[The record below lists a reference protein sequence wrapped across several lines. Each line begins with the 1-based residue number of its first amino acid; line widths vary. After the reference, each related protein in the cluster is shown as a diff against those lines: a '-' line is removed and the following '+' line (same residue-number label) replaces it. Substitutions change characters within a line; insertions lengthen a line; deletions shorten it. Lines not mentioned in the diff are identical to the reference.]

1 MLTIRAMAGG
11 AGYAQRHLEHSDY
24 YDEQRR
30 IQGEWHGRGAELL
43 GLRGE
48 VTREQFEAVREGLH
62 PDTGEF
68 LRPRHSADRMG
79 EDGAEQSKAR
89 SLYDLTFSAPKS
101 VSIQAQVGGDERL
114 IAAHDKAVREALAEA
129 EHYAATRVRMDG
141 ANEDRTTSNW
151 VVASYRHDASRELD
165 PQLHTHAVAANLT
178 YDGVEGRW
186 KALQASGLYERC
198 AYLTEV
204 YRNALAREVRS
215 LGYEIEPHRDP
226 NGRDYGFEIRG
237 LGNELLEKYSQR
249 SAQRD
254 VAIEQFTQEHGRK
267 PTNNEVAVLVRETR
281 ADKLTEISTEHL
293 REQQQGRLT
302 PDEKRVLQ
310 NVREHALEQE
320 RHLGPQ
326 LSRTSESLEYAKEHI
341 FERHSVVRDHVLLTE
356 ALRHGRGQVDLGQL
370 RGTLEVEQVQ
380 GAILRAGHDVSTRE
394 SLDREQRVI
403 ATIDRGISRYE
414 SLGGGRAFEPSAH
427 LREEQKQA
435 VQRVLDSRNF
445 AINLC
450 GAAGTGKTATLQ
462 EIDRG
467 LHDAGRE
474 VMAVAPTR
482 SAVEELQRVGFG
494 DAMTIARLLEDHTA
508 QASLR
513 GKVLVVDEAGMV
525 SGRQMERLLKVAEQE
540 HARILFSGDTR
551 QIQSVEASDALRIL
565 ERESKM
571 VSVSLTSVQRQTHAE
586 YRDAI
591 QTLRDSPEQGFEKLE
606 RLGAVREVPAIER
619 AQAVAAIYR
628 DMTANPDRRV
638 LVVAATHDEIG
649 RVTEA
654 IRHDLKERGEL
665 ATGTMMEH
673 HVPLQWTEA
682 QKRDPAN
689 YHEGQILH
697 FHRATHGVGRHDS
710 LEVRRVDGDALIARN
725 ERGQDVSLTTKQA
738 WAYSVHERQP
748 MEVAAGDW
756 LLLTGNRRSPEF
768 QATNGEL
775 VTVRN
780 VVGRKIQLEDGR
792 TIPDNYREF
801 AHGYAVT
808 AHRSQGKT
816 VDGVIVSADTMK
828 QELFYVAA
836 SRGREEIA
844 IVTSDREQLRESLGI
859 STARP
864 SATELA
870 RELKHEPATHEHG
883 LEKMPAQRVQQ
894 PEPNHEISYGYD
906 FGPSL

>member
-1 MLTIRAMAGG
+1 M
-11 AGYAQRHLEHSDY
+11 
-24 YDEQRR
+24 
-30 IQGEWHGRGAELL
+30 QGEWQGRGAELL

-48 VTREQFEAVREGLH
+48 VTREQFEAIREGLH
-62 PDTGEF
+62 PETGEF
-68 LRPRHSADRMG
+68 LRPRHGADRIG
-79 EDGAEQSKAR
+79 ENGAEQSKAR

-101 VSIQAQVGGDERL
+101 VSIQALVGGDERL

-129 EHYAATRVRMDG
+129 ENYAAARIRMNG
-141 ANEDRTTSNW
+141 ANEDRTTGNW

-226 NGRDYGFEIRG
+226 KGRDYGFEIRG

-293 REQQQGRLT
+293 REQQQARLT

-320 RHLGPQ
+320 RHLAPES
-326 LSRTSESLEYAKEHI
+326 SRTSQSLEYAKEHI

-356 ALRHGRGQVDLGQL
+356 VLRHGRSHVDLDQL

-403 ATIDRGISRYE
+403 ATIDRGIGRYE
-414 SLGGGRAFEPSAH
+414 FLGGDRVFQPSQH

-435 VQRVLDSRNF
+435 VQTVLDSRDF
-445 AINLC
+445 AINLR

-467 LHDAGRE
+467 LRDADRE

-482 SAVEELQRVGFG
+482 SAVEELQKVGF
-494 DAMTIARLLEDHTA
+494 DNAMTIARLLEDHTA
-508 QASLR
+508 QAALR
-513 GKVLVVDEAGMV
+513 GKVLVVDEAGMI
-525 SGRQMERLLKVAEQE
+525 SGRQMEGLLKLAERE

-565 ERESKM
+565 EHESKM
-571 VSVSLTSVQRQTHAE
+571 QSVSLTGVQRQTHAE

-619 AQAVAAIYR
+619 AQTVANIYR
-628 DMTANPDRRV
+628 EMTANPDRRV
-638 LVVAATHDEIG
+638 LVVAATHEEIG

-654 IRHDLKERGEL
+654 IRHNRKESGEL
-665 ATGTMMEH
+665 GAATTTER

-697 FHRATHGVGRHDS
+697 FHHATHGVGKHDS
-710 LEVRRVDGDALIARN
+710 LEVRRVDGDGLIARN
-725 ERGQDVSLTTKQA
+725 ERGRDVSLTTKQA
-738 WAYSVHERQP
+738 WAYSVHKRQP
-748 MEVAAGDW
+748 MEVAAGDR

-775 VTVRN
+775 VMVRN
-780 VVGRKIQLEDGR
+780 VEGRNIHLEDGR
-792 TIPDNYREF
+792 TIPHNYHEF

-816 VDGVIVSADTMK
+816 VDVVIVSADAMK

-864 SATELA
+864 SATELS
-870 RELKHEPATHEHG
+870 RELKHEPAMHEHG
-883 LEKMPAQRVQQ
+883 LEKMPVQSVQQ

>member
-1 MLTIRAMAGG
+1 MLTIRAMTGG
-11 AGYAQRHLEHSDY
+11 VGYAARHLEHSDY
-24 YDEQRR
+24 YDEQRKV
-30 IQGEWHGRGAELL
+30 QGEWQGRGAELL

-48 VTREQFEAVREGLH
+48 VTREQFEAIREGLH
-62 PDTGEF
+62 PETGEF
-68 LRPRHSADRMG
+68 LRPRHGADRIR
-79 EDGAEQSKAR
+79 ENGAEQSKAR

-101 VSIQAQVGGDERL
+101 VSIQALVGGDERL

-129 EHYAATRVRMDG
+129 EHSAATRVRMNG
-141 ANEDRTTSNW
+141 ANEDRTTGNW
-151 VVASYRHDASRELD
+151 VVATYRHDASRELD

-178 YDGVEGRW
+178 YDGMEGRW
-186 KALQASGLYERC
+186 KALQASGLYERR

-204 YRNALAREVRS
+204 YRNALAKEVRS
-215 LGYEIEPHRDP
+215 LGYEIEPHRDSK
-226 NGRDYGFEIRG
+226 GRDYGFEIRG
-237 LGNELLEKYSQR
+237 IDHDLLEKYSQR

-254 VAIEQFTQEHGRK
+254 AAIEQFTQEHGRK

-293 REQQQGRLT
+293 REQQQARLT

-326 LSRTSESLEYAKEHI
+326 LSRTSESLEHAKEHI
-341 FERHSVVRDHVLLTE
+341 FERHSVMRDHVLMTE
-356 ALRHGRGQVDLGQL
+356 ALRHGRGHIDLGQL
-370 RGTLEVEQVQ
+370 RGTLEVEQLQ
-380 GAILRAGHDVSTRE
+380 GSVLRAGHDLATRE
-394 SLDREQRVI
+394 SLDREQKII
-403 ATIDRGISRYE
+403 ATIDRGIGRYA
-414 SLGGGRAFEPSAH
+414 SLGDGRAFQPSET
-427 LREEQKQA
+427 LRAEQKQA
-435 VQRVLDSRNF
+435 VHIILDSRDF
-445 AINLC
+445 AINLR

-467 LHDAGRE
+467 LHEAGRE
-474 VMAVAPTR
+474 AMAVAPTR

-525 SGRQMERLLKVAEQE
+525 SGRQMESLLKVAEQE

-551 QIQSVEASDALRIL
+551 QIQSVEASDSLRIL
-565 ERESKM
+565 ERESQM
-571 VSVSLTSVQRQTHAE
+571 QSVSLTGVQRQTHAE

-619 AQAVAAIYR
+619 AQAVADIYR
-628 DMTANPDRRV
+628 EMTVNPDRRV
-638 LVVAATHDEIG
+638 LVVAATHEEIG
-649 RVTEA
+649 RVTAA
-654 IRHDLKERGEL
+654 IRHDLKEHGEL
-665 ATGTMMEH
+665 ATGTILER

-682 QKRDPAN
+682 QKRDLAN

-710 LEVRRVDGDALIARN
+710 LEVRRVDDDALMARN

-748 MEVAAGDW
+748 MEVAAGDR

-780 VVGRKIQLEDGR
+780 VEGRSIHLEDGR

-816 VDGVIVSADTMK
+816 VDRVIVSADTMK

-870 RELKHEPATHEHG
+870 RELKPEPATHEHG
-883 LEKMPAQRVQQ
+883 LEKMSAQRAQQ
-894 PEPNHEISYGYD
+894 PEPRHEISYGYD

>member
-1 MLTIRAMAGG
+1 
-11 AGYAQRHLEHSDY
+11 
-24 YDEQRR
+24 
-30 IQGEWHGRGAELL
+30 
-43 GLRGE
+43 
-48 VTREQFEAVREGLH
+48 
-62 PDTGEF
+62 
-68 LRPRHSADRMG
+68 
-79 EDGAEQSKAR
+79 
-89 SLYDLTFSAPKS
+89 
-101 VSIQAQVGGDERL
+101 
-114 IAAHDKAVREALAEA
+114 
-129 EHYAATRVRMDG
+129 
-141 ANEDRTTSNW
+141 
-151 VVASYRHDASRELD
+151 VA
-165 PQLHTHAVAANLT
+165 
-178 YDGVEGRW
+178 
-186 KALQASGLYERC
+186 
-198 AYLTEV
+198 
-204 YRNALAREVRS
+204 
-215 LGYEIEPHRDP
+215 
-226 NGRDYGFEIRG
+226 
-237 LGNELLEKYSQR
+237 
-249 SAQRD
+249 
-254 VAIEQFTQEHGRK
+254 
-267 PTNNEVAVLVRETR
+267 
-281 ADKLTEISTEHL
+281 KLTEISTEHL
-293 REQQQGRLT
+293 REQQQARLT
-302 PDEKRVLQ
+302 PDEQRVLQ
-310 NVREHALEQE
+310 NVREDALEQQ

-326 LSRTSESLEYAKEHI
+326 LSRTFESLEYAKEHI
-341 FERHSVVRDHVLLTE
+341 FERHSVMRDHVLLTE
-356 ALRHGRGQVDLGQL
+356 ALRHGRGHIDLGQL
-370 RGTLEVEQVQ
+370 RGTLEVEQLQ
-380 GAILRAGHDVSTRE
+380 GSVLRAGHDLATRE
-394 SLDREQRVI
+394 SLDREQKII
-403 ATIDRGISRYE
+403 ATIDRGIDRYE
-414 SLGGGRAFEPSAH
+414 SLGGDRVFQPSQY

-435 VQRVLDSRNF
+435 VQRILDSRDF
-445 AINLC
+445 AINLR

-467 LHDAGRE
+467 LHEAGHE

-513 GKVLVVDEAGMV
+513 GKVLVVDEAGMI
-525 SGRQMERLLKVAEQE
+525 SGRQMESLLKLAERE

-571 VSVSLTSVQRQTHAE
+571 QSVSLSGVQRQTHTE

-619 AQAVAAIYR
+619 SQAVADIYR
-628 DMTANPDRRV
+628 EMTANPDRRV
-638 LVVAATHDEIG
+638 LVVAATHEEIG

-654 IRHDLKERGEL
+654 IRNDRKESGEL
-665 ATGTMMEH
+665 GAATTTER

-682 QKRDPAN
+682 QKRDSAN

-697 FHRATHGVGRHDS
+697 FHRATHGIDRHDS
-710 LEVRRVDGDALIARN
+710 LEICRVADDALIARN

-748 MEVAAGDW
+748 MEVAAGDR
-756 LLLTGNRRSPEF
+756 LLLTSNRRSSAF

-780 VVGRKIQLEDGR
+780 VEGKSIHLEDGR

-816 VDGVIVSADTMK
+816 VDRVIVSADAMK

-844 IVTSDREQLRESLGI
+844 IVTSEREQLRESLGI

-870 RELKHEPATHEHG
+870 RELKPELAAHKHG
-883 LEKMPAQRVQQ
+883 VEKMPAQSVQQ
-894 PEPNHEISYGYD
+894 PEPRHEMSYGYD

>member
-1 MLTIRAMAGG
+1 MSGG
-11 AGYAQRHLEHSDY
+11 VGYAARHLEHSDY

-30 IQGEWHGRGAELL
+30 VQGEWQGRGAELL
-43 GLRGE
+43 GLNGD
-48 VTREQFEAVREGLH
+48 VTREQFEAIREGLH
-62 PDTGEF
+62 PETGEF
-68 LRPRHSADRMG
+68 LRPRHSADRVG

-101 VSIQAQVGGDERL
+101 VSIQALVGGDERL
-114 IAAHDKAVREALAEA
+114 IAAHDQAVREALAEA
-129 EHYAATRVRMDG
+129 ENYAATRVRMDG
-141 ANEDRTTSNW
+141 ANEDRTTGNW
-151 VVASYRHDASRELD
+151 VVATYRHDASRELD

-186 KALQASGLYERC
+186 KALQASGLYERR

-215 LGYEIEPHRDP
+215 LGYEIEPHRDSK
-226 NGRDYGFEIRG
+226 GRDYGFEIRG
-237 LGNELLEKYSQR
+237 IESDLLGKYSQR

-254 VAIEQFTQEHGRK
+254 AAIEQFMQERGRK
-267 PTNNEVAVLVRETR
+267 PTDNEVAVLVRETR

-293 REQQQGRLT
+293 REQQQARLT
-302 PDEKRVLQ
+302 PGEKQSLQ
-310 NVREHALEQE
+310 HVREDVIEHQ
-320 RHLGPQ
+320 RHPGPQ

-356 ALRHGRGQVDLGQL
+356 ALRHGRGHVDLGQL
-370 RGTLEVEQVQ
+370 RGTLEMEQVQ
-380 GAILRAGHDVSTRE
+380 GSILRAGHDVSTRE
-394 SLDREQRVI
+394 SLDREQKII
-403 ATIDRGISRYE
+403 ATIDRGIGRYE
-414 SLGGGRAFEPSAH
+414 CLGGDRVLQPSQH
-427 LREEQKQA
+427 LRDEQRQA
-435 VQRVLDSRNF
+435 VQEILNSRDF
-445 AINLC
+445 AINLR

-467 LHDAGRE
+467 LRDAGRE

-482 SAVEELQRVGFG
+482 SAVEELQKVGFG
-494 DAMTIARLLEDHTA
+494 DAMTIARLLEDQTA

-525 SGRQMERLLKVAEQE
+525 SGRQMEGFLQLAECE

-571 VSVSLTSVQRQTHAE
+571 QSVSLTGVQRQTHAE

-619 AQAVAAIYR
+619 AQTVTDIYR
-628 DMTANPDRRV
+628 EMTANPDRRV
-638 LVVAATHDEIG
+638 LVVAATHEEIG

-654 IRHDLKERGEL
+654 IRHDLKEHGGL
-665 ATGTMMEH
+665 ATGAMMER

-697 FHRATHGVGRHDS
+697 FHRATHGVDRHDS
-710 LEVRRVDGDALIARN
+710 LEVRRVDGDTLVARN

-748 MEVAAGDW
+748 MEVAAGDR

-780 VVGRKIQLEDGR
+780 VEGRKIHLEDGR
-792 TIPDNYREF
+792 NIPDNYHEF

-816 VDGVIVSADTMK
+816 VDMVIVSADAMK

-859 STARP
+859 SISRP

-870 RELKHEPATHEHG
+870 RELKPEPVVHEHSV
-883 LEKMPAQRVQQ
+883 EKKPAQSVQHSEPR
-894 PEPNHEISYGYD
+894 PEMSYGYD